1 MQPSVSLIATIAASF
16 ALALLLGLVANRLRL
31 PTLVGY
37 LLAGI
42 VVGPATPGLVID
54 IELSQQMADIGI
66 ILLMFG
72 IGLHFSLRDLLQLRQ
87 LALPGALGGIT
98 VATLTGTLLALLWHW
113 PLGTGVVF
121 GLCLSVASTVVLMR
135 SLDQQGLLKSV
146 NGHIA
151 MSWLIVEDMVM
162 VIVLVLLPPLS
173 GWLGGHAA
181 NSGSA
186 APLWQTLVITL
197 VKIAMFLALMQI
209 VGRRVFPWLLA
220 YVAGNGSRELFTLT
234 VIAVAVGIAFG
245 SSQLFGVSLAL
256 GAFLAGMVMHESPL
270 SHRAANESLP
280 LRDAFS
286 VLFFVSVGML
296 FDPAILVHEPLRV
309 LIAVTI
315 IMLCKPVAAF
325 LLVLLYRYPL
335 NTALTVAAGLSQIGE
350 FSFILAALGKE
361 LNLLPPEAVNLV
373 LAAALITVSLNTF
386 VFRAVEPGQRWI
398 RARTPLV
405 RLLERSEDPLAELPM
420 SVQSAEVTGHVV
432 LVGYGR
438 VGGRIGKGLLARGMA
453 FVVAEQNR
461 EIVERLRAQGL
472 KAVAGDAAE
481 PAVLIQAHV
490 ARAST
495 LVITLPDTLQVPH
508 MVQVARMLNPDVK
521 VLVRANSEEA
531 LQLLNA
537 NNTGTVFLGEQEV
550 ANSMLAVLQDS

>member
-1 MQPSVSLIATIAASF
+1 MQPGISLIATIAASF
-16 ALALLLGLVANRLRL
+16 ALALLLGLLANRLRL

-42 VVGPATPGLVID
+42 LVGPATPGLVVD
-54 IELSQQMADIGI
+54 IALSQQMADIGI

-87 LALPGALGGIT
+87 LAVPGALGGIL
-98 VATLTGTLLALLWHW
+98 VATLTGTVLALLWHW
-113 PLGTGVVF
+113 PLGTGLVF

-162 VIVLVLLPPLS
+162 VVVLVLLPPLS
-173 GWLGGHAA
+173 GWLGGHATDG
-181 NSGSA
+181 NGT
-186 APLWQTLVITL
+186 PLWQTLLLTVL
-197 VKIAMFLALMQI
+197 KIAAFLGLMQI

-296 FDPAILVHEPLRV
+296 FDPSILVNEPLHV
-309 LIAVTI
+309 LIVVAI

-325 LLVLLYRYPL
+325 LLVLAYRYPL

-361 LNLLPPEAVNLV
+361 LNLLTPEAVNLV
-373 LAAALITVSLNTF
+373 LAGALITVSLNTF
-386 VFRAVEPGQRWI
+386 VFRAVEPVQRWI
-398 RARTPLV
+398 RTRTPLV
-405 RLLERSEDPLAELPM
+405 RLLERPDDPLAELPM
-420 SVQSAEVTGHVV
+420 TVASAEVTGHIV

-438 VGGRIGKGLLARGMA
+438 VGGRIGRGLLARGVA

-461 EIVERLRAQGL
+461 EIVESLRTQGI

-495 LVITLPDTLQVPH
+495 LVITLPETLQVPH
-508 MVQVARMLNPDVK
+508 MVQVARMLNPDVR

-531 LQLLNA
+531 LQLLNSS
-537 NNTGTVFLGEQEV
+537 NTGTVFLGEQEV
-550 ANSMLAVLQDS
+550 ANSMLAVLNDS

>member
-1 MQPSVSLIATIAASF
+1 MQPGLSLIATIAASF
-16 ALALLLGLVANRLRL
+16 ALALLLGLLANRLRL

-42 VVGPATPGLVID
+42 LVGPATPGLVID

-66 ILLMFG
+66 MLLMFG
-72 IGLHFSLRDLLQLRQ
+72 VGLHFSLRDLLQLRK
-87 LALPGALGGIT
+87 LAVPGALAGIS
-98 VATLTGTLLALLWHW
+98 VATLIGTALAWLWHW
-113 PLGTGVVF
+113 PAGTAMVF

-151 MSWLIVEDMVM
+151 MSWLIVEDMAM
-162 VIVLVLLPPLS
+162 VVVLVLLPPLS
-173 GWLGGHAA
+173 SWLGGHTA
-181 NSGSA
+181 SGDGM
-186 APLWQTLVITL
+186 PLWQSLLLTL
-197 VKIAMFLALMQI
+197 VKIAAFLALMQI

-220 YVAGNGSRELFTLT
+220 YVAGNGSRELFTLA

-245 SSQLFGVSLAL
+245 SSQLFGVSIAL

-270 SHRAANESLP
+270 SHRAASESLP

-296 FDPAILVHEPLRV
+296 FDPAILLHEPVRV
-309 LIAVTI
+309 VIVVLV
-315 IMLCKPVAAF
+315 IMLCKPLAAF
-325 LLVLLYRYPL
+325 GLVLAYRYPL

-350 FSFILAALGKE
+350 FSFILAALGKQ
-361 LNLLPPEAVNLV
+361 LQLLPPEAVNLV
-373 LAAALITVSLNTF
+373 LAGALITVSLNSF
-386 VFRAVEPGQRWI
+386 VFHAVEPLQRWI
-398 RARTPLV
+398 RTRTPLV

-420 SVQSAEVTGHVV
+420 TVASAEVTNHVV

-438 VGGRIGKGLLARGMA
+438 VGGRIGKGLLARGVA

-461 EIVERLRAQGL
+461 EIVEGLRAQGI

-481 PAVLIQAHV
+481 PVVLIQAHV

-495 LVITLPDTLQVPH
+495 LVITLPETLQVPY
-508 MVQVARMLNPDVK
+508 MVQVARMLNPDVR
-521 VLVRANSEEA
+521 VLVRANSEESM
-531 LQLLNA
+531 QLLNSA
-537 NNTGTVFLGEQEV
+537 NTGTVFLGEQEV
-550 ANSMLAVLQDS
+550 ANSMLAMLNDA